1 MLIKRTSWAVL
12 VFSSL
17 AVTVGCASKQTDQKV
32 EEVAA
37 KSEQPETESF
47 PAKPMPM
54 PVIEQVAVAVPPLD
68 SITVYFDYDSA
79 VIKATELSLI
89 ETHAEYLRN
98 HPEQR
103 LVLEGHADE
112 RGSDEYNRAL
122 GQRRAQAVTDALM
135 DRGIESQQIRIV
147 SFGETEPAVLGSN
160 EDAWQQNRRV
170 KFAYELTAEQ
180 QAVLNFSAPQTLV
193 LTD

>member
-1 MLIKRTSWAVL
+1 MVIKRTLSVVFVSSTL
-12 VFSSL
+12 VV
-17 AVTVGCASKQTDQKV
+17 AGCASKQPEQDV
-32 EEVAA
+32 EEVVV
-37 KSEQPETESF
+37 KSEQPEAQAVPAESI
-47 PAKPMPM
+47 PL
-54 PVIEQVAVAVPPLD
+54 PVTEQVAVAVPPLD

-79 VIKATELSLI
+79 AINTGELGLI
-89 ETHAEYLRN
+89 ETHAEYLRS

-112 RGSDEYNRAL
+112 RGSDEYNSAL
-122 GQRRAQAVTDALM
+122 GERRAQAVTSALM
-135 DRGIESQQIRIV
+135 ARGIDRQQIRIV
-147 SFGETEPAVLGSN
+147 SFGESEPAVLGSD

-180 QAVLNFSAPQTLV
+180 QAALNFSAPQTLV